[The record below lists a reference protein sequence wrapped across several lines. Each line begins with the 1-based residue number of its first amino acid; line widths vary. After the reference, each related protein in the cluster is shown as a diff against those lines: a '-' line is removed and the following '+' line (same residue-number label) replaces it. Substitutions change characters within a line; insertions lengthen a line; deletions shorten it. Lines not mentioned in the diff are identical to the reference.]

1 MSYRIPNTNWLTAFL
16 VLSHFGC
23 TADPPEGRRAAS
35 EAVAESDP
43 LSHVFTYSIL
53 ETDPTRGAVLESLEA
68 LAIPTLVEAGA
79 TPYSVWLPVG
89 ISDPDRFRG
98 EALSETQLV
107 LMLAWPQQ
115 DVQISRLDS
124 TLRALDGV
132 TAVTSRTFVPIYL
145 TEGLTVPTGA
155 GFYVHR
161 EQLYREGDLAEVE
174 RTSRELREAMEPFFG
189 VRVIG
194 DYRESPDSADVARL
208 TRIVWYPSFEVW
220 IESRDFSGLPEASR
234 AAGERGQLELRQLER
249 SGAAIA
255 TDRAVRYER

>member
-1 MSYRIPNTNWLTAFL
+1 MSHRIPSTNWLTAFL
-16 VLSHFGC
+16 VLLHFGC
-23 TADPPEGRRAAS
+23 TADRPEGRRAAS

-53 ETDPTRGAVLESLEA
+53 ETDPTRGAVFESLEA

-89 ISDPDRFRG
+89 ADSARFAG
-98 EALSETQLV
+98 LSETQLA

-115 DVQISRLDS
+115 DVQISRLVS

-145 TEGLTVPTGA
+145 TEGLTVPTGP

-194 DYRESPDSADVARL
+194 DFRESPDSADVARL
-208 TRIVWYPSFEVW
+208 TRIVWYPSFEGW

-249 SGAAIA
+249 SGVAIV
-255 TDRAVRYER
+255 TDRAVR